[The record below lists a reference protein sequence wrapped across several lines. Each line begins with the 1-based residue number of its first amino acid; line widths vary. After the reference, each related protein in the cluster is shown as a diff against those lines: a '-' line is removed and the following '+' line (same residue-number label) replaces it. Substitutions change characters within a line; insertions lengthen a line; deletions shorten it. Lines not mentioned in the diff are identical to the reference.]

1 MSRLHL
7 ASPKVRSLRSTL
19 PCALVACIAAV
30 ASGTHAAQPAA
41 ENTADKAAAPS
52 TKQVTAV
59 IYSTRGD
66 EKIHVLNASDL
77 SLLASIDTGAG
88 LHELAVDSSGR
99 FLVGSAYGGPS
110 PGHLPADKRIIIID
124 LAKAAVHKV
133 VTLED
138 VERPNDIA
146 FIPGTTDAYITAEA
160 PQHLIKLNAVTGA
173 YEKFPLRRGAGH
185 MLSLSG
191 DAKTVYVSHVMPGN
205 LSVFNTTTSTTDKLI
220 KLPEGAEAIATSPD
234 GSQVWVASHSESRI
248 SIVTTASN
256 EVTQS
261 LILPGI
267 PFRMEFAPSG
277 KSVAVA
283 CPAANA
289 VAFIDTSTPSLIRF
303 VDTNILEGQSIKQQ
317 QSPKAVAYS
326 PDGNTVFAVC
336 SGEVQSIVAIDTQT
350 HRITNRVDT
359 LGPIADAL
367 TTATI
372 QWPAS

>member
-7 ASPKVRSLRSTL
+7 VPSLGPTL
-19 PCALVACIAAV
+19 PCALLACIAAV
-30 ASGTHAAQPAA
+30 ACGAHAAQPAA
-41 ENTADKAAAPS
+41 ENAANKTATAT
-52 TKQVTAV
+52 TKQVNAV

-66 EKIHVLNASDL
+66 EKVHVLNASDL
-77 SLLASIDTGAG
+77 TLLASIDAGAG

-99 FLVGSAYGGPS
+99 FLVGSAYGGPN
-110 PGHLPADKRIIIID
+110 PGHLPADKRIVIID

-146 FIPGTTDAYITAEA
+146 FVPGTTDAYITAEA
-160 PQHLIKLNAVTGA
+160 PQHIIKLNAVTGV

-185 MLSLSG
+185 MLTLSA

-248 SIVTTASN
+248 SIVTTATN
-256 EVTQS
+256 EITQS

-267 PFRMEFAPSG
+267 PFRMEFSPSG

-289 VAFIDTSTPSLIRF
+289 IAFIDTAAPSLVRF
-303 VDTNILEGQSIKQQ
+303 VDTNILEGQTIKQQ
-317 QSPKAVAYS
+317 QSPKAVAFS

-336 SGEVQSIVAIDTQT
+336 SGEVQSIVAIDAQN
-350 HRITNRVDT
+350 HLITNRVNS

>member
-7 ASPKVRSLRSTL
+7 ASSKARSLSFAV
-19 PCALVACIAAV
+19 PCVLVAAIATA
-30 ASGTHAAQPAA
+30 AFGTHPATESPAA
-41 ENTADKAAAPS
+41 KNAATAQ
-52 TKQVTAV
+52 TKSVPVV

-66 EKIHVLNASDL
+66 EKVHVLAADDL
-77 SLLASIDTGAG
+77 RLLATIDAGAG

-110 PGHLPADKRIIIID
+110 PGHLPADKRIVIID
-124 LAKAAVHKV
+124 LSTSAVHKT

-138 VERPNDIA
+138 IERPNDIA

-173 YEKFPLRRGAGH
+173 YDKFPLRRGTGH
-185 MLSLSG
+185 MLSLSA
-191 DAKTVYVSHVMPGN
+191 DAKTVYVSHVMPGY
-205 LSVFNTTTSTTDKLI
+205 LTVFNATTNTTDKTV

-234 GSQVWVASHSESRI
+234 GTQLWIASHGESRI
-248 SIVTTASN
+248 SVVSTLTN

-267 PFRMEFAPSG
+267 PFRMEFSPSG

-289 VAFIDTSTPSLIRF
+289 VAFIDTATPSLVRF
-303 VDTNILEGQSIKQQ
+303 VDTNVLEGNTIKEQQ
-317 QSPKAVAYS
+317 APKAVAFS
-326 PDGNTVFAVC
+326 PDGSTVFAVC
-336 SGEVQSIVAIDTQT
+336 SGENQSIVAIDAQT
-350 HRITNRVDT
+350 YRISARVDA